1 MSCMQMQDF
10 YDFFKSQPDPKRL
23 FGYSKYGQ
31 TYYAAPG
38 QQDSFLMSFACL
50 AQ

>member
-1 MSCMQMQDF
+1 MHTQDF
-10 YDFFKSQPDPKRL
+10 HAFFLSQPDPKRL

-38 QQDSFLMSFACL
+38 WQDSFYTSFACL
-50 AQ
+50 A